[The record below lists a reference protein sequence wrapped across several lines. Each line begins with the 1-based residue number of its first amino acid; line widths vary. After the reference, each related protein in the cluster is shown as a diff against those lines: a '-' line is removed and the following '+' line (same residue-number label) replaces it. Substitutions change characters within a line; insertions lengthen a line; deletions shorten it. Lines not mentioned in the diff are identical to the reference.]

1 MYVQAKDQT
10 NEPKDCLSSV
20 CVCVCVCVC
29 AVDQM
34 RDLEE
39 KKNEKKEVESL
50 FLASL
55 TCSFYEWTSPLGNTP

>member
-10 NEPKDCLSSV
+10 NEPKDCLSS
-20 CVCVCVCVC
+20 VCVC